1 MVMSTTTSGADRTLT
16 SYEAGIVREIAAWK
30 SRPPN
35 PFFEL
40 FDMIAMPVADLM
52 EKVIPDNLV
61 REAIAKSYKMS
72 EVLAGKEDVK
82 RQAGVREL
90 GELLKGPLEEC
101 DRLAFQAS
109 TGAQAW
115 ATVEGAATGAGGVLT
130 TLIDIPLMFVLA
142 LRTILKTGHCYG
154 YSLDREDDRHFVL
167 GILIA
172 ASSSSLQIK
181 RQRLEDLRQIETML
195 LEETQEEIL
204 GEEALSFLFQLELF
218 EPVPGVGM
226 ISGAVLNLFFMRRVD
241 RTARHV
247 FQERWLADNGKVA
260 VIAPATVHDRHVAG
274 GLSGVLGRA
283 TYSGLYA
290 LSYGAALPVHF
301 AGSLFRSIDHNPPV
315 RRNPAAMAQ

>member
-1 MVMSTTTSGADRTLT
+1 MVMSTTTSGAQRTLT

-72 EVLAGKEDVK
+72 EILAGQEDIK

-90 GELLKGPLEEC
+90 GELLKRPLEEC
-101 DRLAFQAS
+101 DRLAFQVS

-142 LRTILKTGHCYG
+142 LRTILKTRA
-154 YSLDREDDRHFVL
+154 LL
-167 GILIA
+167 
-172 ASSSSLQIK
+172 
-181 RQRLEDLRQIETML
+181 RL
-195 LEETQEEIL
+195 
-204 GEEALSFLFQLELF
+204 F
-218 EPVPGVGM
+218 
-226 ISGAVLNLFFMRRVD
+226 SGSRGR
-241 RTARHV
+241 
-247 FQERWLADNGKVA
+247 
-260 VIAPATVHDRHVAG
+260 PA
-274 GLSGVLGRA
+274 
-283 TYSGLYA
+283 
-290 LSYGAALPVHF
+290 
-301 AGSLFRSIDHNPPV
+301 FRSGDFDCSEL
-315 RRNPAAMAQ
+315 